1 MNIHFKKITTIVG
14 IAVVLFSC
22 NKDTVVENEKQELSY
37 LSADKTELARY
48 VANLIKNNNAIQLF
62 SDTKFSNQNEVLLSE
77 IFNSLNIKNN
87 EEFISS
93 DIKKEG
99 ILECFVYNQEK
110 MSASF
115 LKDLQILFVPIDDHV
130 KKLEG
135 VDIEGNKIIVDALK
149 PSDKPM
155 LFIDQHG
162 KFEFQK
168 NMNLFNEELKKRGV
182 DYTMTTPSSN
192 NRSTAVDFNKI
203 DAIKLSDVQEPWF
216 KGNPEIYAIVFNFDK
231 NFNDPSVPPLRVL
244 QMPYIKKKN
253 VLYTPEQPFV
263 FWNEHTRNAATMII
277 MEEDSGFDY
286 ATVIN
291 IVIQA
296 IGTGVTIGTGDVV
309 WTPFVVNT
317 LTSVLDAI
325 KGSWSTDS
333 DDEIDQYYIIRKQ
346 NVTQLR
352 TGASNNASITY
363 SFETL

>member
-1 MNIHFKKITTIVG
+1 MKTNFRKIASLLAISTFF
-14 IAVVLFSC
+14 FSC
-22 NKDTVVENEKQELSY
+22 NNEPVVENESNESSY
-37 LSADKTELARY
+37 LSSDKIELAKY
-48 VANLIKNNNAIQLF
+48 IANSIKSSSGINLF
-62 SDTKFSNQNEVLLSE
+62 SNEKFKDQNEVLLTE
-77 IFNSLNIKNN
+77 VFNSLNMKND
-87 EEFISS
+87 EEFISEE
-93 DIKKEG
+93 IRKEG

-110 MSASF
+110 MNSNF
-115 LKDLQILFVPIDDHV
+115 LNDLQILFVPIDDNV

-135 VDIEGNKIIVDALK
+135 VDINGNKIIVDALK

-168 NMNLFNEELKKRGV
+168 NMNSFNEELKKRGY
-182 DYTMTTPSSN
+182 DYKLTDN
-192 NRSTAVDFNKI
+192 VANKSTAVDFNKI
-203 DAIKLSDVQEPWF
+203 DAIKLADVEEPWF

-291 IVIQA
+291 IVIKA

-317 LTSVLDAI
+317 VTSVLDAI
-325 KGSWSTDS
+325 KGNWSKDS

-346 NVTQLR
+346 NVNQLKK
-352 TGASNNASITY
+352 GASNNASITY